1 MITSKINEQNKHN
14 KGGWLLALGAVL
26 LIFTISQA
34 NIVKLVRV
42 SGHSMDPTLQDGQ
55 IMMFSSLH
63 TIQRN
68 DIVVAHAPESWGM
81 GEKNLIK
88 RAVGLPGDR
97 IKITDK
103 ELYVNDKL
111 ILRFEDYIG
120 ENPVPTEFSL
130 TKKSY
135 FLLGDNHGNSYDSLM
150 RYIQTVD
157 SGSTDF
163 TISEKDIIF
172 GKTKVKRS

>member
-34 NIVKLVRV
+34 E
-42 SGHSMDPTLQDGQ
+42 Q

-130 TKKSY
+130 TK
-135 FLLGDNHGNSYDSLM
+135 
-150 RYIQTVD
+150 
-157 SGSTDF
+157 
-163 TISEKDIIF
+163 
-172 GKTKVKRS
+172 

>member
-88 RAVGLPGDR
+88 RVVGLPGDR

-111 ILRFEDYIG
+111 VLKFEGFIG

-150 RYIQTVD
+150 RSYSD
-157 SGSTDF
+157 SRF
-163 TISEKDIIF
+163 RFVQILLF
-172 GKTKVKRS
+172 QKRILFLARLR